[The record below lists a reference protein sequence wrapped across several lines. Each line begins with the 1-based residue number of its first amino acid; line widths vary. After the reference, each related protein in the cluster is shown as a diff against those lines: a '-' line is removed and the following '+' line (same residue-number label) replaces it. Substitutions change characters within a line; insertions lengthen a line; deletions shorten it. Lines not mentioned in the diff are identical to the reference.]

1 MVLVATSPA
10 RAQVQPP
17 AGAEAPAAKPAE
29 AAIDPKAE
37 AEKKVGEAELGY
49 EAGDY
54 RGSLVKLTEARDL
67 YASPVLHFNFGLSY
81 RGLERDREALDAFQ
95 RFVRETSA
103 DDPTLVVRRREAAWH
118 IEALQGRLQRAVAG
132 AAPASARPAPAVVV
146 ATAPAPASAP
156 ARFYRRWWFWTAVGV
171 LAAGAAGTAVLWQRS
186 PPGPCAGVTC
196 SLGDF
201 RLP

>member
-1 MVLVATSPA
+1 MVWAATSPA
-10 RAQVQPP
+10 WAQVQPP
-17 AGAEAPAAKPAE
+17 AGAEPPAAEPAE
-29 AAIDPKAE
+29 PAIDPKVE

-54 RGSLVKLTEARDL
+54 RSSLEKLTEARDL
-67 YASPVLHFNFGLSY
+67 YASPVLHYNFGLSY
-81 RGLERDREALDAFQ
+81 RGLERDREALEAFQ

-103 DDPTLVVRRREAAWH
+103 ADPTLAVRRREAAWH

-132 AAPASARPAPAVVV
+132 TAAAHTRPAPPALV
-146 ATAPAPASAP
+146 ATAPAPAAAP

-171 LAAGAAGTAVLWQRS
+171 VAAGATGTALLWRRA